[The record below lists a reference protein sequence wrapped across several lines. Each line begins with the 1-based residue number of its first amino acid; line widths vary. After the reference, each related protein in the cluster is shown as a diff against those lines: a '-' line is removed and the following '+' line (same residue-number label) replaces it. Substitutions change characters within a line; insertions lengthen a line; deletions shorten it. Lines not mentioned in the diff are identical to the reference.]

1 MEIMFKRPRR
11 NHCVEKPISVGFQR
25 FGRFV
30 GRKPWWFLLLP
41 LLSSLALA
49 GGFCFLEEREANDI
63 EEQFTPVDGAA
74 KLERRFVREN
84 FPQDDSRFSS
94 QRLYTDGVYA
104 SFIAVSRSPANVL
117 TRAAFEEIIL
127 LDRRVKEIEVYG
139 AGGRGRGRERLS
151 FGSLCAARHGECVSN
166 AILDVIN
173 HDGGRIEETRLTF
186 PFSIFGLN
194 SVFLGHSVG
203 GVVVRNASVLS
214 SARAIRLFYFL
225 KEEDES
231 KAAAWLAE
239 FLRVFPSNLSRLD
252 FIEVT
257 HATSLSRQV
266 EFEANSKDVIPLF
279 SITYVISISFSVVSC
294 LRFDCVRNKVWVA
307 AFGVM
312 SAGLAVLSSFGM
324 MLYIGVPFVMT
335 VANSPFLI
343 LGIGVDDM
351 FILIS
356 CWQQTNVHDKV
367 EDRLADTYKEAAIS
381 ITITTLTDV
390 LAFYIGLMTPFRS
403 VRSFCLYSSTS
414 ILFCYFYSITF
425 FGAFMVLNGRR
436 EKSNRHWLTCKE
448 VPEDCP
454 PGLSKGFS
462 LCCVGGA
469 YDHHNGKE
477 ESQPM
482 NQFFKKYYGPFLIQP
497 WAKVF
502 VILLYAMYLTTSIYG
517 CFQIKEGIDLR
528 NLAADD
534 SYVVRY
540 YNDEKEF
547 FSEYGP
553 NIMVVVKGE
562 FPYWDKKNRSDLDSC
577 IADFKNLS
585 FIKESMFTSWLETYE
600 IYGLF
605 MNLNLNDERVFKDH
619 LSVFLN
625 RLDFKQD
632 LNFTNNTIYASRF
645 FIQTVNI
652 TTAVDEMN
660 MLNKLRSTAEKCP
673 VPLLVYHPTFIY
685 HDQYAVIVSNTIQ
698 NIAVTTAVMLFI
710 SLLLIPS
717 PLCSLWVTFSIASI
731 IVGVTGFMALW
742 DVNLD
747 TISMIILVVCIG
759 FSVDFTAHISYAFV
773 SSKKPSANE
782 KAVEALFTLGYP
794 IVQGAVSTILG
805 VVVLSASKNYIFRTL
820 FKIMFLVIFFGL
832 FHGITFIPVF
842 LTFFDACSSSSKVSS
857 KEKPTFDE
865 QTTSN
870 KPTPSKQELQGSQEK
885 QIYDNHTFLADDN
898 QCKTQQGSAIQTLAF
913 RAEQTQTGQGGVT
926 DSIAV
931 FSIDNKTYDVQMC
944 VADDGS
950 VNNCQ
955 KHNLDEEMYDGQ
967 RSTTSLKIKMNM

>member
-1 MEIMFKRPRR
+1 TAAPPLTPPDPPRR
-11 NHCVEKPISVGFQR
+11 SVRSRTPREQVLPAELSPPDMVVACHTDCVEKPISVGFQR

-324 MLYIGVPFVMT
+324 MLYIAT
-335 VANSPFLI
+335 FLHI
-343 LGIGVDDM
+343 RIRIGVDDM

-403 VRSFCLYSSTS
+403 VRSFCLYSSTN
-414 ILFCYFYSITF
+414 FYYIYYH
-425 FGAFMVLNGRR
+425 VLN
-436 EKSNRHWLTCKE
+436 H
-448 VPEDCP
+448 
-454 PGLSKGFS
+454 
-462 LCCVGGA
+462 
-469 YDHHNGKE
+469 
-477 ESQPM
+477 
-482 NQFFKKYYGPFLIQP
+482 
-497 WAKVF
+497 
-502 VILLYAMYLTTSIYG
+502 
-517 CFQIKEGIDLR
+517 
-528 NLAADD
+528 
-534 SYVVRY
+534 
-540 YNDEKEF
+540 
-547 FSEYGP
+547 
-553 NIMVVVKGE
+553 
-562 FPYWDKKNRSDLDSC
+562 
-577 IADFKNLS
+577 
-585 FIKESMFTSWLETYE
+585 
-600 IYGLF
+600 
-605 MNLNLNDERVFKDH
+605 
-619 LSVFLN
+619 
-625 RLDFKQD
+625 
-632 LNFTNNTIYASRF
+632 
-645 FIQTVNI
+645 
-652 TTAVDEMN
+652 
-660 MLNKLRSTAEKCP
+660 
-673 VPLLVYHPTFIY
+673 
-685 HDQYAVIVSNTIQ
+685 
-698 NIAVTTAVMLFI
+698 
-710 SLLLIPS
+710 
-717 PLCSLWVTFSIASI
+717 
-731 IVGVTGFMALW
+731 
-742 DVNLD
+742 
-747 TISMIILVVCIG
+747 
-759 FSVDFTAHISYAFV
+759 
-773 SSKKPSANE
+773 
-782 KAVEALFTLGYP
+782 
-794 IVQGAVSTILG
+794 VQGA
-805 VVVLSASKNYIFRTL
+805 K
-820 FKIMFLVIFFGL
+820 
-832 FHGITFIPVF
+832 
-842 LTFFDACSSSSKVSS
+842 CW
-857 KEKPTFDE
+857 
-865 QTTSN
+865 
-870 KPTPSKQELQGSQEK
+870 QG
-885 QIYDNHTFLADDN
+885 
-898 QCKTQQGSAIQTLAF
+898 
-913 RAEQTQTGQGGVT
+913 
-926 DSIAV
+926 
-931 FSIDNKTYDVQMC
+931 
-944 VADDGS
+944 
-950 VNNCQ
+950 
-955 KHNLDEEMYDGQ
+955 
-967 RSTTSLKIKMNM
+967 